1 MHIDFANLSPDQAY
15 HIMTQTIIPR
25 PVAWILTANETSGYN
40 LAPFSFFNAICSNPP
55 LVMFSAGK
63 KPDGTLKDTR
73 YNLSQN
79 KQLVIHIPS
88 VSQAEEVTETARTLE
103 YGDSELYKIRHPL
116 VNEPGWDL
124 PRLEHAPVAMLAE
137 LSDLHEVGPN
147 QQAVFYCEI
156 KAVYVQD
163 HLVHLDEKGRTH
175 IDAAA
180 MQPLARLGGG
190 EYATFGEVFK
200 LNRPA

>member
-1 MHIDFANLSPDQAY
+1 MRIDFDTLSPNQAY
-15 HIMTQTIIPR
+15 HLMTQTIIPR
-25 PVAWILTANETSGYN
+25 PVAWVLTANETSGYN

-73 YNLSQN
+73 HNLGQS
-79 KQLVIHIPS
+79 KQLVIHVPS
-88 VSQAEEVTETARTLE
+88 VDQAEEVTETARTLD

-116 VNEPGWDL
+116 VNEPDWDL
-124 PRLEHAPVAMLAE
+124 PRLENAPVAMLAE
-137 LSDLHEVGPN
+137 LTDLHEVGPN
-147 QQAVFYCEI
+147 QQAIFYCEI
-156 KAVYVQD
+156 KALYVRD
-163 HLVHLDEKGRTH
+163 DLVEEDAKGRTR
-175 IDAAA
+175 IDAAK

-200 LNRPA
+200 LDRPA